1 MATIVISINGVAVA
15 SPKSFK
21 VNIMD
26 LDGENTGRNLLGVM
40 LRDRIRVTRKLEC
53 EWGPL
58 TSNEIKTILQSVSGT
73 EFSVTYPDPLEGV
86 TTKKFYVGDRSTPAI
101 DFSKN
106 VWQGLSMNLI
116 EI

>member
-1 MATIVISINGVAVA
+1 MATIGISINGVAVA

-53 EWGPL
+53 EWG
-58 TSNEIKTILQSVSGT
+58 
-73 EFSVTYPDPLEGV
+73 
-86 TTKKFYVGDRSTPAI
+86 
-101 DFSKN
+101 
-106 VWQGLSMNLI
+106 
-116 EI
+116 

>member
-1 MATIVISINGVAVA
+1 MATTSILINGAAVTA
-15 SPKSFK
+15 PKSFK
-21 VNIMD
+21 VNIID

-58 TSNEIKTILQSVSGT
+58 TSKEIKAILQSASGT
-73 EFSVTYPDPLEGV
+73 EFTVTYPDPIEGI
-86 TTKKFYVGDRSTPAI
+86 TSKTFYVGDRSVPAF
-101 DFSKN
+101 DFNSN
-106 VWQGLSMNLI
+106 MWQGLSANFI